1 MRTAKL
7 GQAGPSV
14 GALGLGCIGVYA
26 TASLRSLRAH
36 VTTPTQIAYLDSKT
50 LS

>member
-14 GALGLGCIGVYA
+14 GALGLGCMGVYA
-26 TASLRSLRAH
+26 TASLTL
-36 VTTPTQIAYLDSKT
+36 IAGARYDPDADSIPR
-50 LS
+50 